1 MMLLMRSKLP
11 EKIVDSV
18 VEALIERRLSLGL
31 SHEKLGELC
40 GLHRSTISLIE
51 SRKRQ
56 PTLIT
61 CIKIAYAL
69 GYNFSDILAKAEY
82 LNSRES

>member
-1 MMLLMRSKLP
+1 MLLMRSKLP
-11 EKIVDSV
+11 EKMVDSV
-18 VEALIERRLSLGL
+18 IEALIEKRQSLGL
-31 SHEKLGELC
+31 SHEKLGELS

-61 CIKIAYAL
+61 CIKMAIAL
-69 GYNFSDILAKAEY
+69 KCDLSELIRTAEH
-82 LNSRES
+82 SIRSK

>member
-11 EKIVDSV
+11 EKMVDSV
-18 VEALIERRLSLGL
+18 VDALIEKRQSLGL
-31 SHEKLGELC
+31 SHEKLGELT

-56 PTLIT
+56 PTLLT
-61 CIKIAYAL
+61 CFRIAMGMGCNL
-69 GYNFSDILAKAEY
+69 GQIISDVEKGK
-82 LNSRES
+82 